1 MKKGSFMYVN
11 IKSQK
16 GQATVE
22 MVLLLALMV
31 AMSYL
36 VLEFFK
42 GDDRRNQ
49 PVYNFIS
56 GPWKTIGGMIES
68 GSWAK
73 RSDAMPDHPNYW
85 RRMHSR
91 EGM

>member
-1 MKKGSFMYVN
+1 MSVR

-22 MVLLLALMV
+22 MVLLLSAMV
-31 AMSYL
+31 AMSYF
-36 VLEFFK
+36 VLKNFK
-42 GDDRRNQ
+42 ETTK

-73 RSDAMPDHPNYW
+73 RPDAISNHPNYF
-85 RRMHSR
+85 RRMYSQR
-91 EGM
+91 GMDPH

>member
-1 MKKGSFMYVN
+1 MK

-22 MVLLLALMV
+22 MVLLLSLMV
-31 AMSYL
+31 IMSYL
-36 VLEFFK
+36 VLKFFK
-42 GDDRRNQ
+42 SEDKESQ

-73 RSDAMPDHPNYW
+73 RSNARPNHPNYW
-85 RRMHSR
+85 KRMAS
-91 EGM
+91 EKGINPK